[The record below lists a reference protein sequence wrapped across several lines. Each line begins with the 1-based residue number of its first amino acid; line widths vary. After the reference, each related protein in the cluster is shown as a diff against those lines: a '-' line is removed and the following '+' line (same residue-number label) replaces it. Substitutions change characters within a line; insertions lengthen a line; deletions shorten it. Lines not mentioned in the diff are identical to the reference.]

1 VNIASQQ
8 PGVYG
13 ARMTGGGF
21 GGCTINLVKREAVQQ
36 VTHHIAAEYKAKI
49 GVQPEI
55 YVSAAA
61 GGVSL
66 VS

>member
-1 VNIASQQ
+1 
-8 PGVYG
+8 
-13 ARMTGGGF
+13 MTGGGF

-36 VTHHIAAEYKAKI
+36 VTHHIAAEYQAKI
-49 GVQPEI
+49 GVHPEI